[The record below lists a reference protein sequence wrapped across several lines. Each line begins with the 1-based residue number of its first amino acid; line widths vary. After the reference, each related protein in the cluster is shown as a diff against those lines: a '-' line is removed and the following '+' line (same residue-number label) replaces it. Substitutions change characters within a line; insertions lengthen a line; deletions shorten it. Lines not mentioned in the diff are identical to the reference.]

1 MSESEQNKENPQK
14 SQVAKQLDEKEKAAE
29 ERKSLLAKKAAD
41 AKVRER
47 AKRIQIAKRNEK
59 NRIAAEERKK
69 AAEERNAR
77 MARRKEEQ
85 YRIEEA
91 KKALRAKKLAEEMA
105 AKKVQAEPVDNSKE
119 FNEEEFVDFAVTARK
134 YKTLLT
140 NKYKQ
145 RKFWVDP
152 NPYEIQSYIPG
163 TVISVNVK
171 EGSIVE
177 EGTQL
182 LILEAMKMQ
191 NRIDMPFTARIKKIN
206 VSPNQQIPK
215 DFVMIELE
223 PIEENKN

>member
-1 MSESEQNKENPQK
+1 MSESEQKKDSPQ
-14 SQVAKQLDEKEKAAE
+14 VEKELDAKAKAAE
-29 ERKSLLAKKAAD
+29 EQKALLAKKAKE

-47 AKRIQIAKRNEK
+47 AKKIQIARRNER

-85 YRIEEA
+85 EKVEEA

-105 AKKVQAEPVDNSKE
+105 AKKIQAEPVDNSKE
-119 FNEEEFVDFAVTARK
+119 FDEREFVDFAVTARK

-140 NKYKQ
+140 KKYKQ

-163 TVISVNVK
+163 TIISVNVK
-171 EGSIVE
+171 EGSVVE

-191 NRIDMPFTARIKKIN
+191 NRVDMPFTARIKKIN
-206 VSPNQQIPK
+206 VSAGQQIPK

-223 PIEENKN
+223 PIEEK

>member
-1 MSESEQNKENPQK
+1 MSESEQKKENPQ
-14 SQVAKQLDEKEKAAE
+14 VEKELDAKAKTSE
-29 ERKSLLAKKAAD
+29 ERKALLAKKAAE
-41 AKVRER
+41 ARVRER

-77 MARRKEEQ
+77 MARRKED
-85 YRIEEA
+85 RDKVEEA

-119 FNEEEFVDFAVTARK
+119 FNEEEFVDFVVTARK
-134 YKTLLT
+134 YQTLLT
-140 NKYKQ
+140 KKYKE

-152 NPYEIQSYIPG
+152 NPNEIQSYIPG
-163 TVISVNVK
+163 TIISVNVK
-171 EGSIVE
+171 EGSVVE

-191 NRIDMPFTARIKKIN
+191 NRVDMPFTARIKKIN

-223 PIEENKN
+223 PIEK